1 MHGAGEEP
9 SKGGPRGQKQPGQ
22 GCGEAWQICFV
33 VQGIVPQRGSYQT
46 KGQGQHKLVVQ
57 VGIEPREEAP
67 PGRDPG
73 RRGEAAFEL
82 GWAALMTGLLS
93 WPRPTREPFAASLRA
108 VGRGGPPSSAESEDG
123 VVGAFALEPP
133 SSWRFEVR
141 VSSSFMKAMVLETS
155 LALVSGAKGLRTA
168 VGMVWWF
175 VKRLT
180 GGSPGAEEPGEL
192 AAAFVDRDLF

>member
-1 MHGAGEEP
+1 
-9 SKGGPRGQKQPGQ
+9 
-22 GCGEAWQICFV
+22 
-33 VQGIVPQRGSYQT
+33 
-46 KGQGQHKLVVQ
+46 
-57 VGIEPREEAP
+57 
-67 PGRDPG
+67 
-73 RRGEAAFEL
+73 
-82 GWAALMTGLLS
+82 MTGLLS

-155 LALVSGAKGLRTA
+155 LASASGARA
-168 VGMVWWF
+168 AAGMVWWF

-192 AAAFVDRDLF
+192 VAAFVDRDLF